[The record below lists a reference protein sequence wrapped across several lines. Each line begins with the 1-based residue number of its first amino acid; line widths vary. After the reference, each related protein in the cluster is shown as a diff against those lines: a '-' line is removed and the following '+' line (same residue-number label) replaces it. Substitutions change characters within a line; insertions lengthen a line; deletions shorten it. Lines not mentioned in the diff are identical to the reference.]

1 MSGAF
6 EIDVNERKA
15 LEDYLLAEGNEESAM
30 KAIKSNVQGSAP
42 YFYLYFLHKFKTVGV
57 DGLSEEDLANLDKLA
72 NSEKFK
78 DTWQA

>member
-6 EIDVNERKA
+6 EIDENERKA